1 MIYGVKIHNDK
12 EKLKPKQKKDPRKI
26 FTSEGRLSADPM
38 LWFAPA
44 NELRRLKPWF
54 LSEKKKCNH

>member
-1 MIYGVKIHNDK
+1 MNGVKTHND
-12 EKLKPKQKKDPRKI
+12 EQKLKPKKRKHPGKI
-26 FTSEGRLSADPM
+26 STSEWQVSADPV

-54 LSEKKKCNH
+54 LSEKKKHNR